1 VLTAVVLAFSLFVQD
16 LSSAHSKGVTGV
28 AWQGSSG
35 TLVSCGLD
43 RAIKV
48 FAPSS

>member
-1 VLTAVVLAFSLFVQD
+1 VLLQD

-35 TLVSCGLD
+35 TLVSCGMD